1 MKVQA
6 LLGKKIR
13 VVHTMAGNRSVDDAI
28 NLMTA
33 KKAGA
38 LIVTQNDQPVG
49 IFAERDVF
57 RYYRKDKAAALSEI
71 ALCHA
76 MTDKLIAAHPEDE
89 VSRVIA
95 VMIKA
100 DIRHMPIMED
110 KKIIGMLTLNDLIEQ
125 QFESFNDEI
134 HRLQDYIEDL
144 HEAGRD

>member
-6 LLGKKIR
+6 MLEKKIR
-13 VVHTMAGNRSVDDAI
+13 MVHTMAGNRSVDDAI
-28 NLMTA
+28 NLMTV

-76 MTDKLIAAHPEDE
+76 MTDKLIAAHPDDE

-95 VMIKA
+95 IMIKA

-110 KKIIGMLTLNDLIEQ
+110 KKIIGMLTLNDLIEHQ
-125 QFESFNDEI
+125 LVSLSDEI
-134 HRLQDYIEDL
+134 LQLRDYIEDL